1 MTHSRMYFE
10 ELYRTN
16 NDPWGY
22 DYHWYEARK
31 RQICLALLTRPHYQN
46 VLEIGCSNGHLSV
59 HLAKRAAYLLCID
72 VSEHAVHLATQRL
85 QSFEHVTVENRKI
98 PEELYEQKFDLIVI
112 SEVAYYLTCDEL
124 DEFIKK
130 LKHALKPE
138 GEILCCH
145 WRHDIQDFELN
156 AQQVHQSF
164 QQYFPFHHYLSLNDP
179 DFMVDVWT
187 VSTSSIAQREQL
199 R

>member
-1 MTHSRMYFE
+1 
-10 ELYRTN
+10 
-16 NDPWGY
+16 
-22 DYHWYEARK
+22 
-31 RQICLALLTRPHYQN
+31 
-46 VLEIGCSNGHLSV
+46 
-59 HLAKRAAYLLCID
+59 
-72 VSEHAVHLATQRL
+72 
-85 QSFEHVTVENRKI
+85 
-98 PEELYEQKFDLIVI
+98 LYEQKFDLIVI
-112 SEVAYYLTCDEL
+112 SEVAYYLTYDEL

>member
-1 MTHSRMYFE
+1 
-10 ELYRTN
+10 
-16 NDPWGY
+16 
-22 DYHWYEARK
+22 
-31 RQICLALLTRPHYQN
+31 RPHYQN

-59 HLAKRAAYLLCID
+59 HLAKRAAHLLCID

-156 AQQVHQSF
+156 AQQVHQS
-164 QQYFPFHHYLSLNDP
+164 
-179 DFMVDVWT
+179 
-187 VSTSSIAQREQL
+187 
-199 R
+199 